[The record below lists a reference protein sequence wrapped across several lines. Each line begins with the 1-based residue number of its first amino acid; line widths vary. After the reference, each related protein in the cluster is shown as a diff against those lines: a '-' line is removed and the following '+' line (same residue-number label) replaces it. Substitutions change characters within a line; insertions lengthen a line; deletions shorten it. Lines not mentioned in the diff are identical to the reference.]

1 MPIFKFDFW
10 EVLNV
15 LNFVFNYKLEN
26 ISICNLVR
34 LIVNNFCIPY
44 FFLKNSEVLKMIS
57 MKI

>member
-1 MPIFKFDFW
+1 MHIFKFDFW

-15 LNFVFNYKLEN
+15 LNFVFNCKLEN

-34 LIVNNFCIPY
+34 LIVKSFCIPY

>member
-1 MPIFKFDFW
+1 MHIFKFDFW

-15 LNFVFNYKLEN
+15 LNFVFYYKLEN
-26 ISICNLVR
+26 ISICNQANR
-34 LIVNNFCIPY
+34 KKFCIPY